1 MMFGLQSMVLLW
13 NKDFVL
19 VSDGFVV
26 KCFKNTKHEKSLS
39 LLAGL
44 SVLEDIKN
52 VHSLSFI
59 SQEGQY
65 SFDLISLP

>member
-1 MMFGLQSMVLLW
+1 MVLLW

-19 VSDGFVV
+19 VSNGFVV
-26 KCFKNTKHEKSLS
+26 TCLKNTKYKTSDS

-44 SVLEDIKN
+44 SMLEDVEN

-59 SQEGQY
+59 PQKGQY
-65 SFDLISLP
+65 SLNLISLP

>member
-1 MMFGLQSMVLLW
+1 MFGLWNMVFLW

-26 KCFKNTKHEKSLS
+26 TCLKNTKHETSDS

-44 SVLEDIKN
+44 SVLEDVEN
-52 VHSLSFI
+52 VHNLSSI
-59 SQEGQY
+59 PQEGQY